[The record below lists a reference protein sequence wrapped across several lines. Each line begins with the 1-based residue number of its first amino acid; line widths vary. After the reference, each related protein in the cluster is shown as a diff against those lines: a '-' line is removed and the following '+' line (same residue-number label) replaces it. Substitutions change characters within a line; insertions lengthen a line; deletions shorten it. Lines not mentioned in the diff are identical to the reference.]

1 MDGDRWFHA
10 VRSRNTATVLE
21 MLPVMA
27 RTQDSHGETA
37 LMVAAATNNIHL
49 CRSLAPHEHSLVNN
63 RGYTALA
70 IAALRNHAAVCQLLV
85 KYEHD
90 VPLPKGRTPLMLAIQ
105 SESTDAEKVLRPYYS
120 KAECQPPAS
129 ETSMLRIEPFS
140 MIEPNASITGIPDV
154 KVEAQYPTLGLG
166 NTTPIPETE
175 MAVEGAPESFLLSS
189 ITSTAG
195 VPPELPPSAG
205 SVHSSNK
212 VHDIYANS
220 PAPPSS
226 STEISLAGSSHN
238 PLNALPGSRTITVSD
253 LLVTAPA
260 HSVGQS
266 HCEDLGADLFSI
278 VGKDSSKSVGRSPPV
293 SRRLES
299 PTLQSQSQRSQRSQK
314 QRPGKSETPIARPVS
329 SLKLA
334 PSPSPSPPRQP
345 TRSLVSSRSPLRA
358 PSSPLRRT
366 ARGDDVER
374 IRRARLNSL
383 RAHSIS
389 DFNQQGTRS
398 PPSRITHRGEG
409 GRTKPQW
416 AHSQSIY
423 DEDDKKANRSI
434 STIESRHGHRYE
446 ALIQHYARFRED
458 FDSLRQIGERMSVE
472 AAQGFAEMVEALKN
486 ENAEKT
492 AEIERLT
499 ALTDSLLQ
507 RLTEAGQTMRT
518 SLGLSPKP
526 SSEKKGS
533 PGLGLRCHSAPRRS
547 SQGAGSISPAQ
558 TPPVDPEALLRHL
571 HNYSNLSMAGQAII
585 TLKDTIT
592 RLEMENAGLKSQLD
606 AASQTYASK
615 ERECAALEHRLKA
628 LEQDFT
634 ELRRLSSRV
643 VQRDSEGN
651 TRLIRSIAFRLH
663 PEPRMLQLLIR
674 DEAGVANNR
683 GQTALMYAAAT
694 GCEDIGLALVSLES
708 GHQDNV
714 GLSALMISAQKC
726 LPHLTSQLVPFEA
739 GLREK
744 KAGETTLM
752 LVARNGVLDELRGQ
766 SDDPTVQ
773 GGDAASLVLR
783 DRLAAMRDVIHQ
795 LIEVEGGLRSRD
807 GLTALMLA
815 TQARKNGIIPDLVEK
830 EAKIRDGTHQTAL
843 MIAVQI
849 GNYEAAQ
856 LLIPYEKC
864 LLKAAQQPLEEEEV
878 SPITP
883 TLERQQDTSESSS
896 TDIFDGTTALM
907 QAAFRNEY
915 DMVQLLMPHEA
926 GISAQNGW
934 VALDYSVVA
943 GNTTIAELL
952 RPIEGITLE
961 NVAAIDTVSMQ
972 EERLLNGK
980 TQLMQMVKQNRPGL
994 VYCLL
999 DEAGFQDQQG
1009 MTALMHATLARNH
1022 ACIRLLLGKEK
1033 RLQNAKGETALMLA
1047 LLLEDDEAIRL
1058 LAPHEQGIQDAD
1070 GTTALMVCAYNNYMK
1085 YLPLFIEQE
1094 AGKAMIDGKTAL
1106 MLAAEKGHKE
1116 ACLLLAKAEMN
1127 ISKADG
1133 TTAFL
1138 VAHRAGFEELA
1149 LQLQPKIVVD
1159 SSGNTE
1165 LMNFILER
1173 QKEDKANDGFS
1184 RVIRSQTAPQDP
1196 LVRLRTLLYQVGT
1209 KNKADKTALMLAV
1222 ETNNYSIVKA
1232 LRKLEAKLTTSL
1244 FVYRTW
1250 KLTDATALIMAACYG
1265 HLSLVQLLAKTE
1277 ARIAESSFHR
1287 TALMA
1292 AAYFNHYDC
1301 VEVLMHFE
1309 AGMQRREGSTAL
1321 MLAVAAGYYDIA
1333 SLLAR
1338 SEANLFTNEK
1348 STYGQGASALVIAA
1362 AMNNVAMVELLA
1374 PYEANGFGQLALQRT
1389 TNSDVIRII
1398 KGAKIAPEH

>member
-49 CRSLAPHEHSLVNN
+49 CRSLAPHEHSLVNH

-105 SESTDAEKVLRPYYS
+105 SESADAEKVLRPYYTNV
-120 KAECQPPAS
+120 KDQPPTS
-129 ETSMLRIEPFS
+129 ETSTLRIEPFS
-140 MIEPNASITGIPDV
+140 MIDPNTSITGIPDV

-166 NTTPIPETE
+166 TTTPIPETE

-189 ITSTAG
+189 INSTAG
-195 VPPELPPSAG
+195 VPPEMPTSAR
-205 SVHSSNK
+205 SVHSSGK
-212 VHDIYANS
+212 VRDIYADS
-220 PAPPSS
+220 PAHPSS
-226 STEISLAGSSHN
+226 STEISLVGSSHY
-238 PLNALPGSRTITVSD
+238 PMNALPGSRTITVSD

-260 HSVGQS
+260 RSVGQS
-266 HCEDLGADLFSI
+266 HCEDLGAEMFSI
-278 VGKDSSKSVGRSPPV
+278 VGKESSKSVGRSPPV
-293 SRRLES
+293 SRRIES

-329 SLKLA
+329 SLRLA

-345 TRSLVSSRSPLRA
+345 PRSLASSRSPLRA

-366 ARGDDVER
+366 ARGDDIER
-374 IRRARLNSL
+374 VRRARLNGL
-383 RAHSIS
+383 RAHSVS
-389 DFNQQGTRS
+389 DFVPHSSRS
-398 PPSRITHRGEG
+398 PPGRGTSRGEG
-409 GRTKPQW
+409 AQTKAPW
-416 AHSQSIY
+416 TQSRSVY
-423 DEDDKKANRSI
+423 EEDGKAANRSV
-434 STIESRHGHRYE
+434 STIESRHGHRYD

-507 RLTEAGQTMRT
+507 RLTEAGQTMRA
-518 SLGLSPKP
+518 SLGLSCNP
-526 SSEKKGS
+526 SSEKRGS
-533 PGLGLRCHSAPRRS
+533 PIPGTRCHSAPRRS
-547 SQGAGSISPAQ
+547 TQGTGTSSPSQA
-558 TPPVDPEALLRHL
+558 PPVDPETLLRHI
-571 HNYSNLSMAGQAII
+571 HSYSNLSMAGQAII
-585 TLKDTIT
+585 MLKDTIA
-592 RLEMENAGLKSQLD
+592 RLETENASLKSQLD
-606 AASQTYASK
+606 AANQTYSSK
-615 ERECAALEHRLKA
+615 ERECVTLEHRLKT
-628 LEQDFT
+628 LEQNFT
-634 ELRRLSSRV
+634 ELRRLSNRV

-694 GCEDIGLALVSLES
+694 GCEDVGLALVSLES

-773 GGDAASLVLR
+773 GGDAVSLELR
-783 DRLAAMRDVIHQ
+783 DRLHAMLDAIHQ
-795 LIEVEGGLRSRD
+795 LVEVEGGMKSRE

-815 TQARKNGIIPDLVEK
+815 TQARKNSIIPDLVEK
-830 EAKIRDGTHQTAL
+830 EAKMRDGAHRTAL
-843 MIAVQI
+843 MIAVQL

-864 LLKAAQQPLEEEEV
+864 LLKTAQHSV
-878 SPITP
+878 SGDEASPTDPTP
-883 TLERQQDTSESSS
+883 EKRQESSSS
-896 TDIFDGTTALM
+896 TDILEGTTALM

-943 GNTTIAELL
+943 GHTTIAELL
-952 RPIEGITLE
+952 RPLEGITLE

-972 EERLLNGK
+972 EERILNGK

-1022 ACIRLLLGKEK
+1022 PCIRLLLAKEK
-1033 RLQNAKGETALMLA
+1033 RMQNAKGETALMLA

-1070 GTTALMVCAYNNYMK
+1070 GTTALMVCAYNNYLA

-1106 MLAAEKGHKE
+1106 MLAAEKGHKD
-1116 ACLLLAKAEMN
+1116 ACLMLAKSEMN

-1138 VAHRAGFEELA
+1138 LAHRAGFEELA
-1149 LQLQPKIVVD
+1149 LQLQPKIMVD
-1159 SSGNTE
+1159 ANGNTG
-1165 LMNFILER
+1165 LMNFILEQ
-1173 QKEDKANDGFS
+1173 QKEEKANDGFS
-1184 RVIRSQTAPQDP
+1184 LVARSQMAHQDP
-1196 LVRLRTLLYQVGT
+1196 LVRLKTLLYQVGT

-1222 ETNNYSIVKA
+1222 EANNYSIVKA

-1374 PYEANGFGQLALQRT
+1374 PYEAVGFGQLALQRT
-1389 TNSDVIRII
+1389 TNNDVIRII
-1398 KGAKIAPEH
+1398 KEANAASKN